1 MVVYAYYADK
11 SVNVTLMTD
20 IDGTAH
26 FSFDTLDWSENPV
39 QLQVSGVFVFS
50 NMFMYIIQVF
60 YIIFIFLYI
69 RSIIR
74 ENKLISRIMHL
85 THQAIFM

>member
-1 MVVYAYYADK
+1 MKNELVVVYAYYADK

-39 QLQVSGVFVFS
+39 QLQVSGVFLFS

-60 YIIFIFLYI
+60 YIYLFLYI
-69 RSIIR
+69 Y
-74 ENKLISRIMHL
+74 
-85 THQAIFM
+85 

>member
-1 MVVYAYYADK
+1 MKNELVVVYAYYADK

-39 QLQVSGVFVFS
+39 QLQVSGVFC
-50 NMFMYIIQVF
+50 
-60 YIIFIFLYI
+60 FLTCLCI
-69 RSIIR
+69 
-74 ENKLISRIMHL
+74 
-85 THQAIFM
+85 

>member
-1 MVVYAYYADK
+1 MVTNSQPRPMKNEPVVVYAYYADK

-26 FSFDTLDWSENPV
+26 FSLDTLDWSENPV
-39 QLQVSGVFVFS
+39 QLQVSGVLFS

-60 YIIFIFLYI
+60 YI
-69 RSIIR
+69 
-74 ENKLISRIMHL
+74 
-85 THQAIFM
+85 